1 MMMSEAPR
9 EDSPIDYRANPP
21 VANEALNALF
31 EASWPDPSP
40 CNFRPILER
49 SLAFVCAYDAGRL
62 VGFVNLA
69 WDGGIHAFLLDTT
82 VHPDWRR
89 RGIGRGL
96 VAHAGQIARERG
108 MEWLHVDFDP
118 PLRDFYLGCGFRP
131 TDAGLMHFES
141 DDPA

>member
-1 MMMSEAPR
+1 MSRPPR
-9 EDSPIDYRANPP
+9 EDLPVDYRANPP
-21 VANEALNALF
+21 VTNEELNALF
-31 EASWPDPSP
+31 EASWPSPSP
-40 CNFRPILER
+40 RDFHPILEQ

-82 VHPDWRR
+82 VHPDRRR

-96 VAHAGQIARERG
+96 VAHAGRIAREAG

-118 PLRDFYLGCGFRP
+118 HLRDFYLGCGFRP
-131 TDAGLMHFES
+131 TGAGLIYFGP
-141 DDPA
+141 D